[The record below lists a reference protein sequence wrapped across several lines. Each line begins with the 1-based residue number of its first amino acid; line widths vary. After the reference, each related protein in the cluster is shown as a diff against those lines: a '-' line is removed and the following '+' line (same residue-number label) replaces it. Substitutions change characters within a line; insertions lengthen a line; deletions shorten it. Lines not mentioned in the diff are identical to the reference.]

1 MLVLATPLRGSD
13 PNAALVSYGWARFQA
28 LFPYQYIAC
37 SYEPVLA
44 RNRLAAMAL
53 EDEKTQA
60 VLWADDDNFPSDPRI
75 IQGMLD
81 AREDLIGASYAKKK
95 YPIELAH
102 AVLPWGIG
110 LGFGFTITS
119 RRCLEKMT
127 RAARIYTDHHE
138 GVSRRVA
145 NLFGNVFSGPDED
158 DEMYS
163 EDVSFC
169 WRWSKLGGR
178 AVLHETGPGKILHSG
193 GHTFG

>member
-81 AREDLIGASYAKKK
+81 A
-95 YPIELAH
+95 
-102 AVLPWGIG
+102 
-110 LGFGFTITS
+110 
-119 RRCLEKMT
+119 
-127 RAARIYTDHHE
+127 IYTDHHE